1 MSVIEPAC
9 SGACDTSSA
18 CGCKEQA
25 HVEKRGPSVA
35 AATAVAAAACT
46 ACCVLP
52 LALPPVILG
61 AAGGLMAVLDHAHG
75 WVTSIAVAIVL
86 VAWAWIGWQIV
97 RGKRRMPGRTMAL
110 MILATVLTGV
120 ASAWPLLEPFA
131 FSTLGV
137 ARGAHRNG

>member
-9 SGACDTSSA
+9 SVACDTPSA
-18 CGCKEQA
+18 CGCKEQQR
-25 HVEKRGPSVA
+25 VEKRGPRVA

-61 AAGGLMAVLDHAHG
+61 TAGGLMATLDHAHG
-75 WVTSIAVAIVL
+75 WVTRIAVVIVI
-86 VAWAWIGWQIV
+86 VAWAWIGWQLI
-97 RGKRRMPGRTMAL
+97 RRKRRITAYAMAL

-120 ASAWPLLEPFA
+120 ATAWPLLEPFA
-131 FSTLGV
+131 FSALG
-137 ARGAHRNG
+137 AAKGAHRNG